1 MGHIEKLT
9 ICEPHV
15 FQAPLLEPARVIDSA
30 LKDLM
35 LDIVKRLEP
44 KTKDLRTR
52 QFISLKCGMLVFTT
66 KLSIFSIRGF
76 PEQLK
81 VSNFRS

>member
-1 MGHIEKLT
+1 MGQIEKLT

-15 FQAPLLEPARVIDSA
+15 FQAPLLGPARVIDSA
-30 LKDLM
+30 LKDIM
-35 LDIVKRLEP
+35 LDVVKRLEP
-44 KTKDLRTR
+44 KPKDLRTR

-66 KLSIFSIRGF
+66 KLSIFSVKGF

-81 VSNFRS
+81 VSTFRS